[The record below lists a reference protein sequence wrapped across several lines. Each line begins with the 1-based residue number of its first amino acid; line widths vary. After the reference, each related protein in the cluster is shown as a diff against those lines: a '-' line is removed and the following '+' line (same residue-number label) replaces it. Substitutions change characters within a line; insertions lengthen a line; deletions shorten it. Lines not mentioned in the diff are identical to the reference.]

1 MAYEFR
7 LPDIGEGIHEGEIV
21 KWLVKVG
28 DEIKEDQPLL
38 EVMTDK
44 VTAEIPSPVT
54 GVIQQLNGKEGEIVH
69 VGSVIIVFGDAGSK
83 PSTTKEPAMAT
94 VSAPASNSV
103 NSGLPASAVIIST
116 GKNSTGQST
125 QRKPGEKVLAAPATR
140 KLARDLGLD
149 LSQVAGSGPRGR
161 VTPHDVR
168 SAIGTVSN
176 TGGGCAVSSQLTSPE
191 RAQGKVALPPM
202 PAMPATAIAQTA
214 GERRVPFSGI
224 RKKIAEHLT
233 HSKRTAPHFAYVEEV
248 DMTELVRLRKE
259 LKGLADDQG
268 VKLSYLPFIMKAV
281 IAGLKAYPVLN
292 SSLDETTQELVYKNV
307 YNLGVAVDTEQGLVV
322 PVVHNAQNLSILE
335 LGRAVQHLAEKARTG
350 KLTLDEMRGGTFT
363 LTSIGSIGG
372 LFGVPIINFPEVG
385 ILGINKIARRPVVK
399 TVNGEESIV
408 IRDMMY
414 LSLSC
419 DHRVV
424 DGADG
429 ARFVKRVIEYLENP
443 SKLLLEV

>member
-28 DEIKEDQPLL
+28 DDVKEDQPLL

-44 VTAEIPSPVT
+44 VTAEIPSPVS

-69 VGSVIIVFGDAGSK
+69 VGSVIIVFGEAGSK
-83 PSTTKEPAMAT
+83 PAEVPVTQKEPVSAT
-94 VSAPASNSV
+94 VAVPAN
-103 NSGLPASAVIIST
+103 AIMIST
-116 GKNSTGQST
+116 GQAT
-125 QRKPGEKVLAAPATR
+125 QRQPGEKVLAAPATR
-140 KLARDLGLD
+140 KLARDLGLE

-161 VTPHDVR
+161 VTPQDVR
-168 SAIGTVSN
+168 SAAGSHVSSSVRAGN
-176 TGGGCAVSSQLTSPE
+176 GCAVSSQLTAPE

-202 PAMPATAIAQTA
+202 PATPIVQTT
-214 GERRVPFSGI
+214 GDRRVPFSGI

-248 DMTELVRLRKE
+248 DMTELVKLRQE
-259 LKGLADDQG
+259 LKGLAEEQG

-307 YNLGVAVDTEQGLVV
+307 YNLGVAVDTDQGLVV
-322 PVVHNAQNLSILE
+322 PVVHQAQTLSILE
-335 LGRAVQHLAEKARTG
+335 LGRAVQNLAGKARNG

-443 SKLLLEV
+443 SKLLLES